1 MKKTTVQKL
10 ITLATVL
17 LNDTASRS
25 EVGVAVSKANAML
38 SSVQFVSTLDA
49 LDAYD
54 AVLLRKSA

>member
-17 LNDTASRS
+17 LNDTATRS

-38 SSVQFVSTLDA
+38 SSVQFVSTLEA
-49 LDAYD
+49 LEAYD
-54 AVLLRKSA
+54 QVLLRKSA

>member
-10 ITLATVL
+10 TTLALVL

-38 SSVQFVSTLDA
+38 SSVQFVSTLEA

>member
-10 ITLATVL
+10 TTLATAI

-38 SSVQFVSTLDA
+38 SSVQFVTTLEA
-49 LDAYD
+49 LEAYD
-54 AVLLRKSA
+54 QVLLRKSA

>member
-17 LNDTASRS
+17 LNDTATRS

-38 SSVQFVSTLDA
+38 SSVQFVSTLEA

>member
-10 ITLATVL
+10 ITLATVI
-17 LNDTASRS
+17 LNDTATRS

>member
-10 ITLATVL
+10 TKIATAI
-17 LNDTASRS
+17 LNDTATRS

-38 SSVQFVSTLDA
+38 SSVQFVSTLEA